1 MTASVF
7 VTRDGV
13 VHTVLCVNASAGAY
27 MAVVIMVYA
36 SVLQDG
42 VVPTVTSKTAL
53 AIVMVTASVLMV
65 YVHVNLTGLAH
76 HVTKDYA
83 LVYAADMVS
92 ANKKMRHVCASTSSL
107 DLHVICSSA
116 QQN

>member
-42 VVPTVTSKTAL
+42 VVPTATSKTVL
-53 AIVMVTASVLMV
+53 AIVTEMV
-65 YVHVNLTGLAH
+65 YALTAYAHVNLTGLAH

-92 ANKKMRHVCASTSSL
+92 ANKKMLHVCALTSSL
-107 DLHVICSSA
+107 DLHVICLNA
-116 QQN
+116 RRK